1 MLFSSD
7 DNLLFKSMRT
17 IIRFLGSAI
26 IVMLLSRIIP
36 GVSISGF
43 WSAMIL
49 VFVLALLNTIVKPIL
64 ILFTI
69 PVTFFTL
76 GLFLLVINAAIIM
89 MASKLVDGF
98 LVEGFWPAL
107 LFSLLNAAANSVINK
122 MTEGPQSTNE

>member
-98 LVEGFWPAL
+98 LVDGFWPAL

>member
-98 LVEGFWPAL
+98 LVDGFWPAL

-122 MTEGPQSTNE
+122 MTEGSQSTNE

>member
-1 MLFSSD
+1 MHYFLGV
-7 DNLLFKSMRT
+7 NYLNISMRT
-17 IIRFLGSAI
+17 IIRFLGSAM
-26 IVMLLSRIIP
+26 IVMLLSKIIP

-49 VFVLALLNTIVKPIL
+49 VFVLALLNTIVKPLL

-76 GLFLLVINAAIIM
+76 GLFLLVINAAIII

-98 LVEGFWPAL
+98 IVEGFWPAL

-122 MTEGPQSTNE
+122 MTDGTKSTIE

>member
-1 MLFSSD
+1 
-7 DNLLFKSMRT
+7 MRT
-17 IIRFLGSAI
+17 IIRFLGSAM
-26 IVMLLSRIIP
+26 IVMLLSKIIP

-49 VFVLALLNTIVKPIL
+49 VFVLALLNTIVKPLL

-76 GLFLLVINAAIIM
+76 GLFLLVINAAIII

-98 LVEGFWPAL
+98 IVEGFWPAL

-122 MTEGPQSTNE
+122 MTEGTKSTIE

>member
-1 MLFSSD
+1 MHYFLGV
-7 DNLLFKSMRT
+7 NYLNISMRT
-17 IIRFLGSAI
+17 IIRFLGSAM
-26 IVMLLSRIIP
+26 IVMLLSKIIP

-49 VFVLALLNTIVKPIL
+49 VFVLALLNTIVKPLL

-76 GLFLLVINAAIIM
+76 GLFLLVINAAIII

-98 LVEGFWPAL
+98 IVEGFWPAL

-122 MTEGPQSTNE
+122 MTEGTKSTIE

>member
-98 LVEGFWPAL
+98 LVDGFWPAL

-122 MTEGPQSTNE
+122 MTEGSHSTNE

>member
-98 LVEGFWPAL
+98 LVDGFWPAL

-122 MTEGPQSTNE
+122 ITEGPQSTNE